1 MPRKGLL
8 VLFIAS
14 AISLAGC
21 SATPE
26 EKIADAFENAYKAF
40 SAEPRE
46 ANESSDGT
54 AFYLPGG
61 YTVEEPSNERS
72 INITK
77 GSDSFM
83 LTANPNEAGDSTLFY
98 DLLKSHPQQEW
109 AAEETFEEN
118 GRFGFA
124 AVRKIADDRF
134 ELVASAGSA
143 KLVAVTEADKIEEN
157 LDWMMETVR
166 SIDNEKGIN

>member
-8 VLFIAS
+8 VLFTAS
-14 AISLAGC
+14 AIGLAGC

-26 EKIADAFENAYKAF
+26 EKIAGAFENAYQVF
-40 SAEPRE
+40 SAEPQKT
-46 ANESSDGT
+46 NETSDGT

-61 YTVEEPSNERS
+61 YTVEEPSDERS
-72 INITK
+72 IHITK
-77 GSDSFM
+77 GSDSFV

-98 DLLKSHPQQEW
+98 DLLKADPLKEW
-109 AAEETFEEN
+109 AADETFEEN

-134 ELVASAGSA
+134 ELVASAGGA
-143 KLVAVTEADKIEEN
+143 QLAAVSEAGKIEEN
-157 LDWMMETVR
+157 MDWMMQTVR
-166 SIDNEKGIN
+166 SIDTKKGD